1 MMTSTIH
8 AVTFDSGDAGK
19 LATFWSQ
26 VVDRPVDA
34 DATAEFASISGL
46 PQLMFFKVPENK
58 TAKNRVHLDLV
69 AAELDEEVARLVALG
84 ARVGDEHGEGGVR
97 WTTLTDPEGNEF
109 DVVAA

>member
-1 MMTSTIH
+1 MTSTIH

-46 PQLMFFKVPENK
+46 PQLMFIKVPENK

-69 AAELDEEVARLVALG
+69 AAELDGEVARLVALG
-84 ARVGDEHGEGGVR
+84 ARAGQEHNEGG
-97 WTTLTDPEGNEF
+97 
-109 DVVAA
+109 AAGKR

>member
-1 MMTSTIH
+1 MSSTIH

-46 PQLMFFKVPENK
+46 PQLMFFKVPDGTPHK
-58 TAKNRVHLDLV
+58 DVH
-69 AAELDEEVARLVALG
+69 ESS
-84 ARVGDEHGEGGVR
+84 VR
-97 WTTLTDPEGNEF
+97 MASSGQ
-109 DVVAA
+109 AM